1 MSAARAKAGDA
12 KPSDAKWG
20 GQAEAILLQRIAGG
34 DRNAFAELYRRLQR
48 PLFGY
53 LMKLVRDKE
62 MVEDVL
68 NETMLEV
75 WRQAARF
82 EGRSSV
88 NTWVFSIA
96 HHRAVSRLRKR
107 RESALDEEQA
117 AAIEDEGP
125 TPAQNAETSGMSR
138 LLAKLMEQ
146 LSFEHREILH
156 LAYYQEFSVQE
167 IADALDLPPNT
178 VKTRMF
184 YARQRLKVLLE
195 QSGVEGA
202 VA

>member
-1 MSAARAKAGDA
+1 MSAARAKTE
-12 KPSDAKWG
+12 
-20 GQAEAILLQRIAGG
+20 GQTEAVLLQRVAGG
-34 DRNAFAELYRRLQR
+34 DRDAFAELYRRLQR

-53 LMKLVRDKE
+53 LMKLVRDRE

-68 NETMLEV
+68 NETLMEV

-107 RESALDEEQA
+107 RETSLDEEQA

-125 TPAQNAETSGMSR
+125 TPDVKAESSDMSR
-138 LLAKLMEQ
+138 LLARLMEQ

-184 YARQRLKVLLE
+184 YARQRLKVLLQE
-195 QSGVEGA
+195 SGVEGA

>member
-1 MSAARAKAGDA
+1 MAGTRGKSGDGSAEVA
-12 KPSDAKWG
+12 
-20 GQAEAILLQRIAGG
+20 LLQRVAAG
-34 DRNAFAELYRRLQR
+34 DRNAFSELYRRLQR

-53 LMKLVRDKE
+53 LMKLVRERE

-68 NETMLEV
+68 NETMMEV
-75 WRQAARF
+75 WRQAGRF
-82 EGRSSV
+82 EGRASV

-96 HHRAVSRLRKR
+96 HHRAVSRLRKK
-107 RESALDEEQA
+107 RETPLDEEQA
-117 AAIEDEGP
+117 AAIEDEAP
-125 TPAQNAETSGMSR
+125 TPDENAISGDMSR
-138 LLAKLMEQ
+138 LIGTLMEQ

-156 LAYYQEFSVQE
+156 LAYFQEFSVQE
-167 IADALDLPPNT
+167 IAEALDLPANT

-195 QSGVEGA
+195 KSGVEGM

>member
-1 MSAARAKAGDA
+1 MNTAKA
-12 KPSDAKWG
+12 KLG
-20 GQAEAILLQRIAGG
+20 GQTDVVLLQKIAGG
-34 DRNAFAELYRRLQR
+34 DRDAFAELYGRLQR

-53 LMKLVRDKE
+53 LMKLVRDRE

-68 NETMLEV
+68 NETLMEV

-107 RESALDEEQA
+107 RESSLDEEQA

-125 TPAQNAETSGMSR
+125 TPDQNAESSDMSR
-138 LLAKLMEQ
+138 LLAKLMEK

-195 QSGVEGA
+195 KSGVEGA

>member
-1 MSAARAKAGDA
+1 MAATTAKAGEG
-12 KPSDAKWG
+12 PSDTV
-20 GQAEAILLQRIAGG
+20 LLQRVAKG
-34 DRNAFAELYRRLQR
+34 DRTAFAELYRRLQR

-53 LMKLVRDKE
+53 LMKLVRERE

-68 NETMLEV
+68 NETLMEV

-96 HHRAVSRLRKR
+96 HHRAVSRLRRKR
-107 RESALDEEQA
+107 ETSLDEETA
-117 AAIEDEGP
+117 AAIEDQAP
-125 TPAQNAETSGMSR
+125 TPDQNAVASDMSR
-138 LLAKLMEQ
+138 ILGDLMKR
-146 LSFEHREILH
+146 LSAEHREILN

-167 IADALDLPPNT
+167 IADALDLPANT

-184 YARQRLKVLLE
+184 YARQRLKVLL
-195 QSGVEGA
+195 QKSGVQGVMA
-202 VA
+202 

>member
-1 MSAARAKAGDA
+1 MAATTAKVGEGA
-12 KPSDAKWG
+12 SDTV
-20 GQAEAILLQRIAGG
+20 LLQRVAKG
-34 DRNAFAELYRRLQR
+34 DRVAFAELYRRLQR

-53 LMKLVRDKE
+53 LMKLVRERE

-68 NETMLEV
+68 NETLMEV

-96 HHRAVSRLRKR
+96 HHRAVSRLRRKR
-107 RESALDEEQA
+107 ETSLDEETA
-117 AAIEDEGP
+117 AAIEDQAP
-125 TPAQNAETSGMSR
+125 TPDQNAANSDMSR
-138 LLAKLMEQ
+138 ILAELMTQ
-146 LSFEHREILH
+146 LSAEHREILN

-167 IADALDLPPNT
+167 IAEALDLPANT

-184 YARQRLKVLLE
+184 YARQRLKALLE
-195 QSGVEGA
+195 KSGVQGA
-202 VA
+202 IA

>member
-1 MSAARAKAGDA
+1 MAGTRGKGTDGSGDA
-12 KPSDAKWG
+12 A
-20 GQAEAILLQRIAGG
+20 LLERVAGG
-34 DRNAFAELYRRLQR
+34 DRVAFAELYRRLQR
-48 PLFGY
+48 PLYGY
-53 LMKLVRDKE
+53 LMKLVRERE

-68 NETMLEV
+68 NETMMEV
-75 WRQAARF
+75 WRQASRF

-96 HHRAVSRLRKR
+96 HHRAVSRLRKK
-107 RESALDEEQA
+107 RETPLDEEQA
-117 AAIEDEGP
+117 AAIEDEAP
-125 TPAQNAETSGMSR
+125 TPDENAMSGDMSR
-138 LLAKLMEQ
+138 LIAGLMEQ

-156 LAYYQEFSVQE
+156 LAYFQEFSVQE
-167 IADALDLPPNT
+167 IAEALDLPANT

-195 QSGVEGA
+195 KSGVEGM

>member
-1 MSAARAKAGDA
+1 MNAARTRME
-12 KPSDAKWG
+12 
-20 GQAEAILLQRIAGG
+20 GQSEVVLLQRIAGG
-34 DRNAFAELYRRLQR
+34 DRDAFAELYRRLQR

-53 LMKLVRDKE
+53 LMKLVRDRE

-68 NETMLEV
+68 NETLMEV

-96 HHRAVSRLRKR
+96 HHRAVSRLRKK
-107 RESALDEEQA
+107 REMALDEEQA

-125 TPAQNAETSGMSR
+125 TPDVKAESSDMSR
-138 LLAKLMEQ
+138 LLAKLMER

-156 LAYYQEFSVQE
+156 LSYYQEFSVQE

-184 YARQRLKVLLE
+184 YARQRLKALLE
-195 QSGVEGA
+195 ESGVEGA

>member
-1 MSAARAKAGDA
+1 MVKMAGSRGKSDGAGDA
-12 KPSDAKWG
+12 A
-20 GQAEAILLQRIAGG
+20 LLQRVAGG
-34 DRNAFAELYRRLQR
+34 DRAAFAELYRRLQR

-53 LMKLVRDKE
+53 LMKLVRERE

-68 NETMLEV
+68 NETMMEV

-82 EGRSSV
+82 EGRASV

-96 HHRAVSRLRKR
+96 HHRAVSRLRRK
-107 RESALDEEQA
+107 RESALDEEA
-117 AAIEDEGP
+117 AAQIEDEAP
-125 TPAQNAETSGMSR
+125 TPDEHAVTADVNR
-138 LLAKLMEQ
+138 LIGTLMEQ

-167 IADALDLPPNT
+167 IADALDLPANT

-195 QSGVEGA
+195 KSGIEGM

>member
-1 MSAARAKAGDA
+1 MKAARTKAE
-12 KPSDAKWG
+12 
-20 GQAEAILLQRIAGG
+20 GQNEAVLLQRVAGG
-34 DRNAFAELYRRLQR
+34 DRDAFAELYRRLQR

-53 LMKLVRDKE
+53 LMKLVRDRE

-68 NETMLEV
+68 NETLMEV

-96 HHRAVSRLRKR
+96 HHRAVSKLRKK
-107 RESALDEEQA
+107 RETSLDEEQA

-125 TPAQNAETSGMSR
+125 TPDVKAESSDMSR
-138 LLAKLMEQ
+138 LLGRLMEK

-184 YARQRLKVLLE
+184 YARQRLKVLLRE
-195 QSGVEGA
+195 SGVEGA
-202 VA
+202 LA

>member
-1 MSAARAKAGDA
+1 MSGGRTKGGDA
-12 KPSDAKWG
+12 KLG
-20 GQAEAILLQRIAGG
+20 GQTEVVLLQRIAGG
-34 DRNAFAELYRRLQR
+34 DRDAFAELYNRLQR

-53 LMKLVRDKE
+53 LMKLVRERE

-68 NETMLEV
+68 NETLLEV

-107 RESALDEEQA
+107 RESSLDEEQA

-125 TPAQNAETSGMSR
+125 TPDVKAESNDMSR
-138 LLAKLMEQ
+138 LIARLMEQ

-184 YARQRLKVLLE
+184 YARQRLKVLLQ

>member
-1 MSAARAKAGDA
+1 MSAARAKTE
-12 KPSDAKWG
+12 
-20 GQAEAILLQRIAGG
+20 GQTEVVLLQRIAGG
-34 DRNAFAELYRRLQR
+34 DRDAFAELYRRLQR

-53 LMKLVRDKE
+53 LMKLVRDRE

-68 NETMLEV
+68 NETLMEV

-96 HHRAVSRLRKR
+96 HHRAVSRLRKK
-107 RESALDEEQA
+107 RETALDEEQA
-117 AAIEDEGP
+117 AAIEDESP
-125 TPAQNAETSGMSR
+125 TPDMRAESSDMSR
-138 LLAKLMEQ
+138 LLARLMEQ

-184 YARQRLKVLLE
+184 YARQRLKALLE
-195 QSGVEGA
+195 ESGVEGA
-202 VA
+202 MA

>member
-1 MSAARAKAGDA
+1 MNAAKARME
-12 KPSDAKWG
+12 
-20 GQAEAILLQRIAGG
+20 GQTEVALLQRVAGG
-34 DRNAFAELYRRLQR
+34 DRDAFAELYRRLQR

-53 LMKLVRDKE
+53 LMKLVRERE

-68 NETMLEV
+68 NETLMEV

-96 HHRAVSRLRKR
+96 HHRAVSKLRKK
-107 RESALDEEQA
+107 RETALDEEQA

-125 TPAQNAETSGMSR
+125 TPDMKAESTDMSR
-138 LLAKLMEQ
+138 LLARLMER

-202 VA
+202 AA

>member
-1 MSAARAKAGDA
+1 MAGSRAKGGDGA
-12 KPSDAKWG
+12 ADVA
-20 GQAEAILLQRIAGG
+20 LLQRVAGG

-53 LMKLVRDKE
+53 LMKLVRERE

-68 NETMLEV
+68 NETMMEV

-82 EGRSSV
+82 EGRASV

-96 HHRAVSRLRKR
+96 HHRAVSRLRKK
-107 RESALDEEQA
+107 RETPLDEEQA
-117 AAIEDEGP
+117 AAIEDDSP
-125 TPAQNAETSGMSR
+125 TPDQNAMTGDMNR
-138 LLAKLMEQ
+138 LIATLMEQ

-167 IADALDLPPNT
+167 IADALDLPANT

-195 QSGVEGA
+195 KSGVEGM

>member
-1 MSAARAKAGDA
+1 MAGTRAKGGDGSGDA
-12 KPSDAKWG
+12 V
-20 GQAEAILLQRIAGG
+20 LLQRVAGG
-34 DRNAFAELYRRLQR
+34 DRAAFAELYRRLQR
-48 PLFGY
+48 PLYGY
-53 LMKLVRDKE
+53 LMKLVRERD

-68 NETMLEV
+68 NETMMEV

-96 HHRAVSRLRKR
+96 HHRAVSRLRRKR
-107 RESALDEEQA
+107 ETSLDEDSA
-117 AAIEDEGP
+117 AAIEDMAP
-125 TPAQNAETSGMSR
+125 TPDQNAVTSDMNR
-138 LLAKLMEQ
+138 LLAGLIEQ

-167 IADALDLPPNT
+167 IADALDLPANT

-195 QSGVEGA
+195 KSGIEGM

>member
-1 MSAARAKAGDA
+1 MAGTRGKSGDGAADVA
-12 KPSDAKWG
+12 
-20 GQAEAILLQRIAGG
+20 LLQRVAAG
-34 DRNAFAELYRRLQR
+34 DRNAFSELYRRLQR

-53 LMKLVRDKE
+53 LMKLVRERE

-68 NETMLEV
+68 NETMMEV
-75 WRQAARF
+75 WRQASRF
-82 EGRSSV
+82 EGRASV

-96 HHRAVSRLRKR
+96 HHRAVSRLRKK
-107 RESALDEEQA
+107 RETALDEEQA
-117 AAIEDEGP
+117 AAIEDDAP
-125 TPAQNAETSGMSR
+125 TPDQNAMTGDMSR
-138 LLAKLMEQ
+138 LIAELMEQ

-167 IADALDLPPNT
+167 IADALDLPANT

-195 QSGVEGA
+195 KSGVEGM

>member
-1 MSAARAKAGDA
+1 MAGPRAKSGDGA
-12 KPSDAKWG
+12 ADVA
-20 GQAEAILLQRIAGG
+20 LLQRVAGG
-34 DRNAFAELYRRLQR
+34 DRNAFSELYRRLQR

-53 LMKLVRDKE
+53 LMKLVRDRE

-68 NETMLEV
+68 NETMMEV
-75 WRQAARF
+75 WRQASRF

-96 HHRAVSRLRKR
+96 HHRAVSRLRKK
-107 RESALDEEQA
+107 RETPLDEEQA
-117 AAIEDEGP
+117 AAIEDEAP
-125 TPAQNAETSGMSR
+125 TPDQTAMSGDMTR
-138 LLAKLMEQ
+138 LLGTLMEQ

-167 IADALDLPPNT
+167 IADALDLPANT

-195 QSGVEGA
+195 KSGIEGM

>member
-1 MSAARAKAGDA
+1 
-12 KPSDAKWG
+12 
-20 GQAEAILLQRIAGG
+20 
-34 DRNAFAELYRRLQR
+34 
-48 PLFGY
+48 
-53 LMKLVRDKE
+53 

-68 NETMLEV
+68 NETMMEV

-82 EGRSSV
+82 EGRASV

-96 HHRAVSRLRKR
+96 HHRAVSRLRKK
-107 RESALDEEQA
+107 RETSLDEEQA
-117 AAIEDEGP
+117 AAIEDDAP
-125 TPAQNAETSGMSR
+125 RPDQQAMSGDMSR
-138 LLAKLMEQ
+138 LLAALMEQ

-167 IADALDLPPNT
+167 IADALDLPANT

-195 QSGVEGA
+195 KSGVEGM